1 MIHDYIVLS
10 FRNVYQ
16 KLGGVVSEEQR
27 QLYTQRVEEITPNLR
42 YCAYNIG
49 GMPTDVTE
57 LMKLR
62 TDGPGSNILAS
73 KIDVSLY
80 IIVHKKYMYMYT
92 IQIGHVHVLL

>member
-1 MIHDYIVLS
+1 M
-10 FRNVYQ
+10 YQ

-57 LMKLR
+57 LMKFR
-62 TDGPGSNILAS
+62 TDGSGSNILAS
-73 KIDVSLY
+73 KIDVCS
-80 IIVHKKYMYMYT
+80 
-92 IQIGHVHVLL
+92 HVHVQWNTV